1 MKKKTILAVL
11 LMGLFSF
18 LPLVNAEEL
27 DANSTLTDTISY
39 KEAEIKELAKTTEG
53 VSVEGTYTYDY
64 SEWRYIVDL
73 TYTITEEYDI
83 KANNGKITLNV
94 GYDMFNTHTFVIEPG
109 DATIINI
116 KIINNTK
123 YNFSYENNSLVAST
137 ESLESELDETKESFE
152 TFDGNKINYESSLN
166 VQRTNNA
173 ILQKLLNSSSRSNCT
188 DEKIGNALLK
198 IKDKDGNV
206 KYPNGIKDLDK
217 YYLDFF
223 SNRDGKEYNSLYELS
238 EEQVAVIFGF
248 RLDYTT
254 GYATG
259 IRETNEAVAR
269 LGYDYFNN
277 NLFTVQPEESK
288 DTSDPDSKYSL
299 GSYMRDEAPTELNDQ
314 LTEDF
319 TDIKEN
325 STVIKMQWN
334 GPYTTNSYQSYS
346 FGLNLGFK
354 LTTETYKVITNYVDV
369 DGNVLAEKVIELDKI
384 DGDEYTTEE
393 KVFEGYELVKVI
405 GERNG
410 NIEAADVEV
419 TYVYEYVMGEGGE
432 EEKEEKEVVQ
442 TGSEIDYSIMTSA
455 FITISL
461 IGLAIYSNRK
471 EK

>member
-1 MKKKTILAVL
+1 
-11 LMGLFSF
+11 
-18 LPLVNAEEL
+18 
-27 DANSTLTDTISY
+27 
-39 KEAEIKELAKTTEG
+39 
-53 VSVEGTYTYDY
+53 
-64 SEWRYIVDL
+64 
-73 TYTITEEYDI
+73 
-83 KANNGKITLNV
+83 
-94 GYDMFNTHTFVIEPG
+94 MFNTHTFVIEPG

-123 YNFSYENNSLVAST
+123 YNFSYENNSLVVST

-173 ILQKLLNSSSRSNCT
+173 ILRKLLNSSSRDCT
-188 DEKIGNALLK
+188 DEKIENALLK
-198 IKDKDGNV
+198 IKDKDGNL

-238 EEQVAVIFGF
+238 EEQVAVIFGYI
-248 RLDYTT
+248 LDYST

-314 LTEDF
+314 LADDF

-334 GPYTTNSYQSYS
+334 GPYTTNSYQRYS
-346 FGLNLGFK
+346 FGLSLGFK

-410 NIEAADVEV
+410 TIEAADVEV

-432 EEKEEKEVVQ
+432 EEKEVVQ

>member
-1 MKKKTILAVL
+1 MKKKTIFAVL

-27 DANSTLTDTISY
+27 DANSTITDTISY

-123 YNFSYENNSLVAST
+123 YKFSYENNSLVAST

-173 ILQKLLNSSSRSNCT
+173 ILRKLLNSSSRDCT

-198 IKDKDGNV
+198 IKDKDGNL

-238 EEQVAVIFGF
+238 EEQVAVIFGYI
-248 RLDYTT
+248 LDYST
-254 GYATG
+254 GYTTG

-314 LTEDF
+314 LAEDF

-346 FGLNLGFK
+346 FGLSLGFK

-384 DGDEYTTEE
+384 DGEEYTTEE

-410 NIEAADVEV
+410 TIEASDVEV
-419 TYVYEYVMGEGGE
+419 TYVYEYVMGQGGE